1 MLNKNA
7 TFGDI
12 HTMVNWQVANAA
24 AKTALTL
31 ASTDVGKICYQQDN
45 GAFYILLDDSPVTW
59 YAINFEQIVIAFSNE
74 SDAISAGTDKVKIPV
89 LYSFYVV
96 AAHVFLSTAQASGSI
111 FTVDVNDDG
120 ASILSTRIT
129 VDNTENTSVTAT
141 TAPVLSANL
150 IAANSVISIDVDA
163 IGDGTA
169 KGGKVI
175 LVGFWATSPQ

>member
-1 MLNKNA
+1 MLHKNC

-31 ASTDVGKICYQQDN
+31 APEDVGKICYQQDN

-74 SDAISAGTDKVKIPV
+74 TDALIAATNKVKFPV
-89 LYSFYVV
+89 LYNFYVV
-96 AAHVFLSTAQASGSI
+96 AIHVFLSTAQSTGTAV
-111 FTVDVNDDG
+111 TVDVNDDG
-120 ASILSTRIT
+120 ASILSTKVT
-129 VDNTENTSVTAT
+129 VDNTENTSVTAAT
-141 TAPVLSANL
+141 QPVLSSNL
-150 IAANSVISIDVDA
+150 IAANSVISVDVDA
-163 IGDGTA
+163 VGDGTA

-175 LVGFWATSPQ
+175 LVGYWATTPQ